1 MPLNGV
7 SAAMRERVSQ
17 QLKEIE
23 RRYDVKVLYACESG
37 SRGWGFASP
46 TATTMYG
53 FCMFTRWNGIC
64 E

>member
-23 RRYDVKVLYACESG
+23 RRNDAKELYAWESG
-37 SRGWGFASP
+37 SRRWGFAP
-46 TATTMYG
+46 PD
-53 FCMFTRWNGIC
+53 
-64 E
+64 

>member
-23 RRYDVKVLYACESG
+23 RRYGVKVIL
-37 SRGWGFASP
+37 P
-46 TATTMYG
+46 T
-53 FCMFTRWNGIC
+53 
-64 E
+64 